1 MILSG
6 WGGRHRHRPNPS
18 QSVSHLAS
26 ELLYIVH
33 KFVSTKILVNNHNF
47 KLRNTVTLLS
57 VMVFSLYTVKCSE
70 FQYFCKT
77 KELNKTT
84 QYNSLLVSNNIIIEE
99 LGWRVVN
106 RWHLQLFCVA
116 RTICMVNVHV
126 IPIYSAECN
135 QITVTVRTQYFV
147 P

>member
-1 MILSG
+1 MVMIMRGKTSLAQTE
-6 WGGRHRHRPNPS
+6 P

-33 KFVSTKILVNNHNF
+33 KFVSTKILVNHNF

-70 FQYFCKT
+70 FQYFCKS

-84 QYNSLLVSNNIIIEE
+84 QYNSLLVSNKIIIEE
-99 LGWRVVN
+99 LG
-106 RWHLQLFCVA
+106 
-116 RTICMVNVHV
+116 
-126 IPIYSAECN
+126 
-135 QITVTVRTQYFV
+135 
-147 P
+147 